1 MNNRFLPGSIFVAFG
16 VIVISLSRF
25 VLPFC
30 SATASMTMRCQFSQ
44 TAETFVGVAILSLGI
59 LALLTA
65 QRNVQILLAALVFV
79 FNVFVALIPTVIVGV
94 CPKAHAHCH
103 SVSAPVLFAVGILFA
118 VASVFL
124 LIGRIK
130 GASIQK

>member
-1 MNNRFLPGSIFVAFG
+1 MKNHFLPGSIFVAFG
-16 VIVISLSRF
+16 ASVIALSRF

-30 SATASMTMRCQFSQ
+30 SVTAPMTMRCHSAQ
-44 TAETFVGVAILSLGI
+44 TAETFVGVVILSLGI

-65 QRNVQILLAALVFV
+65 RRNVQILLAGLVFV
-79 FNVFVALIPTVIVGV
+79 SNVFVALIPTVIVGV

-103 SVSAPVLFAVGILFA
+103 SISAPVLFTVGILFA
-118 VASVFL
+118 VASVLF